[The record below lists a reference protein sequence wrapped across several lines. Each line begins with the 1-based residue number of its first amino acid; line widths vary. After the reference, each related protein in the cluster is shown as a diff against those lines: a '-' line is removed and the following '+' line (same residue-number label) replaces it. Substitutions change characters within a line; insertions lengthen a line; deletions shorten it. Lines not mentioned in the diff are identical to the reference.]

1 MLSVPLDRSQQFC
14 RQRLAFVGRTLDFAF
29 SRRRGFSFEQLCAH
43 FHLAVGNARNHA
55 HWKVAIAVQPT
66 QKLSLCLQTK
76 QRFGIVYRVEESL
89 CALVI
94 GAYLK
99 RNYPLTAG
107 GQKHFACKYLG
118 KKLPIFKTDFGVGWR
133 KAQTFQSRVS

>member
-1 MLSVPLDRSQQFC
+1 
-14 RQRLAFVGRTLDFAF
+14 
-29 SRRRGFSFEQLCAH
+29 FEELCAH
-43 FHLAVGNARNHA
+43 FHLAAGNACKHP

-94 GAYLK
+94 RAYLK

-107 GQKHFACKYLG
+107 GQKNFACKYLG
-118 KKLPIFKTDFGVGWR
+118 KELPIFKADFGVSWR
-133 KAQTFQSRVS
+133 KAQPFQSRASYHDGISVE